1 MRNIGRN
8 TEHASTASRRDAILV
23 KKNYTLY
30 RETEIIS
37 DNTKT
42 GPNGEDAGEMVINV
56 GPQHPATHG
65 VLHLVITLQGET
77 IKKMEPHLGYIH
89 RSIEKMCESLS
100 YRQFIY
106 VTSRMDYL
114 SAHINNHAC
123 AMCVEKGLQIEIPP
137 RAQVIRVLMGELTRV
152 ASHELW
158 WGALAMDV
166 GAFTPF
172 FYAFR
177 ERETIN
183 DIMEETCGARLT
195 MNYMV
200 PGGVMYDL
208 HPNFQQRVKD
218 FIKLFKSK
226 IDEYD
231 DLVTGNIIFQN
242 RTKGIGV
249 ISKED
254 AISFGCT
261 GPVGR
266 GSGVHCDIRKL
277 YPYEVYDKVQFEEII
292 ETAGDSFARYLVRI
306 KEMRQSIHIIEQ
318 LIDNIPEGDF
328 QAKTK
333 AVLKLP
339 KGEFYSRVET
349 ARGELG
355 VYIVSEGGTTPYRIK
370 FRSPGF
376 SNLSALEHM
385 VRGSKIGDL
394 MATMGTLDLVIPDID
409 R

>member
-1 MRNIGRN
+1 MVEEIG
-8 TEHASTASRRDAILV
+8 TTIDGD
-23 KKNYTLY
+23 
-30 RETEIIS
+30 II
-37 DNTKT
+37 
-42 GPNGEDAGEMVINV
+42 INV

-65 VLHLVITLQGET
+65 VLHLVITINGET
-77 IKKMEPHLGYIH
+77 IKKVEPHLGFIH

-114 SAHINNHAC
+114 SSHINNHAC
-123 AMCVEKGLQIEIPP
+123 ALCVEKGLQIEVPS
-137 RAQVIRVLMGELTRV
+137 RAQVIRVLMDELTRI

-158 WGALAMDV
+158 WGAMAMDL

-172 FYAFR
+172 FHAFR
-177 ERETIN
+177 ERESIN

-195 MNYMV
+195 MNYIV
-200 PGGVMYDL
+200 PGGVMQDI
-208 HPNFQQRVKD
+208 HPNFQTRVKN
-218 FIKLFKSK
+218 FISLYKSK
-226 IDEYD
+226 VGEYNE
-231 DLVTGNIIFQN
+231 LVTGNIIFQN
-242 RTKGIGV
+242 RMKGVGYL
-249 ISKED
+249 SAED

-261 GPVGR
+261 GPTAR
-266 GSGVHCDIRKL
+266 GSGVKCDTRKL
-277 YPYEVYDKVQFEEII
+277 YPYEIYNQLQFDEIL
-292 ETAGDSFARYLVRI
+292 ETGCDSFARYMVRVN
-306 KEMRQSIHIIEQ
+306 EMNQSIRIIEQ

-339 KGEFYSRVET
+339 KGEFYQRVET
-349 ARGELG
+349 ARGEFG

-376 SNLSALEHM
+376 SNLSALDHM
-385 VRGSKIGDL
+385 ARGSKLGDL
-394 MATMGTLDLVIPDID
+394 VAMMGTLDLVIPDID

>member
-1 MRNIGRN
+1 MVEEIGRT
-8 TEHASTASRRDAILV
+8 TEGDL
-23 KKNYTLY
+23 
-30 RETEIIS
+30 
-37 DNTKT
+37 
-42 GPNGEDAGEMVINV
+42 VINV

-65 VLHLVITLQGET
+65 VLHLVITLNGET
-77 IKKMEPHLGYIH
+77 IKKVEPHLGYIH
-89 RSIEKMCESLS
+89 RSIEKMCESLT

-123 AMCVEKGLQIEIPP
+123 ALCVEKGLQIEVPA
-137 RAQVIRVLMGELTRV
+137 RAQVIRVLMDELTRI

-158 WGALAMDV
+158 WGAMAMDL

-172 FYAFR
+172 FHAFR

-183 DIMEETCGARLT
+183 DIMEDTCGARLT
-195 MNYMV
+195 MNYIV
-200 PGGVMYDL
+200 PGGVMLDL
-208 HPNFQQRVKD
+208 HPDFQKKVKE
-218 FIKLFKSK
+218 FITLYKLK
-226 IDEYD
+226 IHEYD
-231 DLVTGNIIFQN
+231 QLVTGNIIFQN
-242 RTKGIGV
+242 RMKGVGYL
-249 ISKED
+249 SAED
-254 AISFGCT
+254 AISYGCT
-261 GPVGR
+261 GPTAR
-266 GSGVHCDIRKL
+266 GSGVSSDIRKL
-277 YPYEVYDKVQFEEII
+277 FPYEIYDKLEFDEVL
-292 ETAGDSFARYLVRI
+292 ETGCDSFARYMIRI
-306 KEMRQSIHIIEQ
+306 REMDQSIRIIEQ

-339 KGEFYSRVET
+339 KGEFYQRVET

-376 SNLSALEHM
+376 SNLSALDHM
-385 VRGSKIGDL
+385 ARGSKLGDL
-394 MATMGTLDLVIPDID
+394 VAMMGTLDLVIPDID

>member
-1 MRNIGRN
+1 MFRQ
-8 TEHASTASRRDAILV
+8 
-23 KKNYTLY
+23 
-30 RETEIIS
+30 TEIIKDS
-37 DNTKT
+37 SKVSPPT
-42 GPNGEDAGEMVINV
+42 GGGGLEGAGADAGDLTINV

-65 VLHLVITLQGET
+65 VLHLVITLNGET
-77 IKKMEPHLGYIH
+77 IKKVEPHLGFIH

-114 SAHINNHAC
+114 SSHINNHAC
-123 AMCVEKGLQIEIPP
+123 ALCVEKGLQVEVPP
-137 RAQVIRVLMGELTRV
+137 RAQVIRILMDELTRI

-158 WGALAMDV
+158 WGAMAMDL

-172 FYAFR
+172 FHAFR
-177 ERETIN
+177 ERESIN

-200 PGGVMYDL
+200 PGGVMQDL
-208 HPNFQQRVKD
+208 HPDFQKRVKE
-218 FIKLFKSK
+218 FIRLYKLK
-226 IDEYD
+226 IHEYD
-231 DLVTGNIIFQN
+231 ELVTGNIIFQN
-242 RTKGIGV
+242 RMKSVGYLTA
-249 ISKED
+249 EE
-254 AISFGCT
+254 AISYGCT
-261 GPVGR
+261 GPTAR
-266 GSGVHCDIRKL
+266 GSGVSSDIRKL
-277 YPYEVYDKVQFEEII
+277 YPYEIYDKLEFDEVL
-292 ETAGDSFARYLVRI
+292 ETGGDSFARYMVRI
-306 KEMRQSIHIIEQ
+306 REMQQSIRIIEQ
-318 LIDNIPEGDF
+318 LIDAIPEGDF

-339 KGEFYSRVET
+339 KGEFYTRVET

-376 SNLSALEHM
+376 SNLSVLDHIA
-385 VRGSKIGDL
+385 RGSKLGDL
-394 MATMGTLDLVIPDID
+394 VAMMGTLDLVIPDID

>member
-1 MRNIGRN
+1 MY
-8 TEHASTASRRDAILV
+8 S
-23 KKNYTLY
+23 
-30 RETEIIS
+30 ETEILKGAIRVS
-37 DNTKT
+37 PQGDLEES
-42 GPNGEDAGEMVINV
+42 GDLVINV

-65 VLHLVITLQGET
+65 VLHLVITLDGEI
-77 IKKMEPHLGYIH
+77 IKKVEPHLGYIH

-106 VTSRMDYL
+106 STSRMDYL

-123 AMCVEKGLQIEIPP
+123 ALVVEKGLQVEVPR
-137 RAQVIRVLMGELTRV
+137 RAQVIRVIMDELTRI

-158 WGALAMDV
+158 WGAMAMDL

-177 ERETIN
+177 EREVIN

-200 PGGVMYDL
+200 PGGVMADL
-208 HPNFQQRVKD
+208 HPNFVKRVKD
-218 FIKLFKSK
+218 FIVQYKDK
-226 IDEYD
+226 IAEYNE
-231 DLVTGNIIFQN
+231 LVTGNIIFQN
-242 RTKGIGV
+242 RTKGVGILT
-249 ISKED
+249 KEN
-254 AISFGCT
+254 AISYGCT
-261 GPVGR
+261 GPVAR
-266 GSGVHCDIRKL
+266 ASGVSSDIRK
-277 YPYEVYDKVQFEEII
+277 YHPYDVYGELQFDEVIEE
-292 ETAGDSFARYLVRI
+292 AGDSFARYVVRMR
-306 KEMRQSIHIIEQ
+306 EMNESIRIIEQ
-318 LIDNIPEGDF
+318 LIDNIPEGDY

-339 KGEFYSRVET
+339 KGEFYQRVET

-355 VYIVSEGGTTPYRIK
+355 VYVVSEGGTTPYRIK

-385 VRGSKIGDL
+385 SIGGKIGDL

>member
-1 MRNIGRN
+1 MY
-8 TEHASTASRRDAILV
+8 S
-23 KKNYTLY
+23 
-30 RETEIIS
+30 ETEIVRDPVRMAS
-37 DNTKT
+37 SGT
-42 GPNGEDAGEMVINV
+42 EGEMVINV

-65 VLHLVITLQGET
+65 VLHLVITLNGET
-77 IKKMEPHLGYIH
+77 IRKVEPHLGFIH

-123 AMCVEKGLQIEIPP
+123 ALTVEKAMQVEVPV
-137 RAQVIRVLMGELTRV
+137 RAQYIRVIMDELTRI

-158 WGALAMDV
+158 WGALAMDL

-183 DIMEETCGARLT
+183 DIMEQTCGARLT

-200 PGGVMYDL
+200 PGGVMADI
-208 HPNFQQRVKD
+208 HPDFQRKVKD
-218 FIKLFKSK
+218 FIKLFRSN

-231 DLVTGNIIFQN
+231 ELVTGNIIFQN
-242 RTKGIGV
+242 RMKGVGCL
-249 ISKED
+249 SKED
-254 AISFGCT
+254 AVSYGCS
-261 GPVGR
+261 GPVAR
-266 GSGVHCDIRKL
+266 GSGVSCDIRKI
-277 YPYEVYDKVQFEEII
+277 YPYEIYQQLRFDEIM

-306 KEMRQSIHIIEQ
+306 REMKESIKIIEQ
-318 LIDNIPEGDF
+318 LIDVIPEGEY

-339 KGEFYSRVET
+339 KGEFYTRVET

-376 SNLSALEHM
+376 SNLSALDHM

>member
-1 MRNIGRN
+1 MIINI
-8 TEHASTASRRDAILV
+8 
-23 KKNYTLY
+23 
-30 RETEIIS
+30 
-37 DNTKT
+37 
-42 GPNGEDAGEMVINV
+42 

-65 VLHLVITLQGET
+65 VLHLVITLNGET
-77 IKKMEPHLGYIH
+77 IKKVEPHLGYIH

-123 AMCVEKGLQIEIPP
+123 ALCVEKGLQVEVPP
-137 RAQVIRVLMGELTRV
+137 RAQVIRVLMDELTRI

-158 WGALAMDV
+158 WGAMAMDL

-172 FYAFR
+172 FHAFR
-177 ERETIN
+177 ERESIN

-200 PGGVMYDL
+200 PGGVMQDI
-208 HPNFQQRVKD
+208 HPNFQKRVKD
-218 FIKLFKSK
+218 FMQLYKRKVH
-226 IDEYD
+226 EYD
-231 DLVTGNIIFQN
+231 EMVTGNVIFQN
-242 RTKGIGV
+242 RMKGVGMLTA
-249 ISKED
+249 ED
-254 AISFGCT
+254 AVSFGCT
-261 GPVGR
+261 GPVAR
-266 GSGVHCDIRKL
+266 GSGVSCDIRKI
-277 YPYEVYDKVQFEEII
+277 YPYEIYDKLEFDEVL
-292 ETAGDSFARYLVRI
+292 ETGCDSFARYLVRV
-306 KEMRQSIHIIEQ
+306 KEMNQSVRIIEQ

-339 KGEFYSRVET
+339 KGEFYTRVET

-376 SNLSALEHM
+376 SNLSVLDKIA
-385 VRGSKIGDL
+385 RGGKIGDL
-394 MATMGTLDLVIPDID
+394 IAMMGTLDLVIPDID

>member
-1 MRNIGRN
+1 MVEEIGTT
-8 TEHASTASRRDAILV
+8 TEGDLI
-23 KKNYTLY
+23 
-30 RETEIIS
+30 
-37 DNTKT
+37 
-42 GPNGEDAGEMVINV
+42 INV

-65 VLHLVITLQGET
+65 VLHLVITLNGET
-77 IKKMEPHLGYIH
+77 IKKVEPHLGFIH

-114 SAHINNHAC
+114 SAHMNNHAC
-123 AMCVEKGLQIEIPP
+123 AMCVEKGLQVEIPQ
-137 RAQVIRVLMGELTRV
+137 RAQVIRVLMDELTRI

-158 WGALAMDV
+158 WGAMAMDV

-172 FYAFR
+172 FHAFR
-177 ERETIN
+177 ERESIN

-200 PGGVMYDL
+200 PGGVMHDI
-208 HPNFQQRVKD
+208 HPNFQKRVKE
-218 FIKLFKSK
+218 FMQLYKSK
-226 IDEYD
+226 VHEYD
-231 DLVTGNIIFQN
+231 EMVTGNIIFQN
-242 RTKGIGV
+242 RMRGV
-249 ISKED
+249 GVLSKED
-254 AISFGCT
+254 AISYGCT
-261 GPVGR
+261 GPTGR
-266 GSGVHCDIRKL
+266 GSGLNCDIRKL
-277 YPYEVYDKVQFEEII
+277 YPYEIYDKIDFDEVI
-292 ETAGDSFARYLVRI
+292 ETAGDSFARYMVRI
-306 KEMRQSIHIIEQ
+306 REMQQSIRIIEQ

-376 SNLSALEHM
+376 SNLSVLDHIA
-385 VRGSKIGDL
+385 RGSKIGDL
-394 MATMGTLDLVIPDID
+394 IAMMGTLDLVIPDID

>member
-1 MRNIGRN
+1 M
-8 TEHASTASRRDAILV
+8 
-23 KKNYTLY
+23 Y
-30 RETEIIS
+30 RETEVIQ
-37 DNTKT
+37 DLATV
-42 GPNGEDAGEMVINV
+42 GEGDMVINV

-65 VLHLVITLQGET
+65 VLHLVITLNGET
-77 IKKMEPHLGYIH
+77 IKKVEPHLGYIH

-123 AMCVEKGLQIEIPP
+123 AMCVEKGLQVEVPP
-137 RAQVIRVLMGELTRV
+137 RAQVIRVLMDELTRI

-158 WGALAMDV
+158 WGAMAMDL

-172 FYAFR
+172 FHAFR
-177 ERETIN
+177 ERESIN

-200 PGGVMYDL
+200 PGGVMHDL
-208 HPNFQQRVKD
+208 HPNFQQRVKN
-218 FIKLFKSK
+218 FLQLYKRK
-226 IDEYD
+226 IHEYD
-231 DLVTGNIIFQN
+231 ELVTGNIIFQN
-242 RTKGIGV
+242 RMKNIGIL
-249 ISKED
+249 KPED
-254 AISFGCT
+254 AISYGCS
-261 GPVGR
+261 GPTAR
-266 GSGVHCDIRKL
+266 GSGVSCDIRKL
-277 YPYEVYDKVQFEEII
+277 YPYEIYNKLEFDEVL
-292 ETAGDSFARYLVRI
+292 ETGCDSFARYMVRI
-306 KEMRQSIHIIEQ
+306 REMQQSIRIVEQ

-339 KGEFYSRVET
+339 KGEFYTRVET

-376 SNLSALEHM
+376 SNLSVLDHIA
-385 VRGSKIGDL
+385 RGSKIGDL
-394 MATMGTLDLVIPDID
+394 VAMMGTLDLVIPDID